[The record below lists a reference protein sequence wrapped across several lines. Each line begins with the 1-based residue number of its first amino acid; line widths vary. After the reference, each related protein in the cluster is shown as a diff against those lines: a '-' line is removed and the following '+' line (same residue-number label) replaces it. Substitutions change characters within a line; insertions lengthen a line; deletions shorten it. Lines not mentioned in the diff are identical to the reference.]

1 MEVIATTIDGSN
13 SMTIAIG
20 TSVWSVV
27 GVPIPW
33 GRRLV
38 LPLLLLLLF
47 LLLLLLLLYL
57 RVCVCVCVC
66 LCVCVCFK
74 NGRLN
79 N

>member
-1 MEVIATTIDGSN
+1 MEVIATTVDGSN

-38 LPLLLLLLF
+38 LPLLLLF
-47 LLLLLLLLYL
+47 LLLLLLLYL

-66 LCVCVCFK
+66 GSVCVCVF
-74 NGRLN
+74 
-79 N
+79 